1 MRGFNYTLCEWIR
14 QVVFG
19 GTVSIKLND
28 SCGPYFKSFKWVRQG
43 DPLSPIHFNFS
54 TDCLTRMVLK
64 AQDNGLFNGL
74 AKHIILKGVAILQY
88 ADDTLICLKHDLE
101 GARNMKLLLYMFE
114 MIAGLKINFSKSKIL
129 MINDNES
136 WGQHYAEIFNC
147 QLGVF
152 PLKYLGVPISP
163 SRLHLVDWLPL
174 TEKCHKKLDVWKGG
188 SLTMASR
195 STLICASLNNS
206 LMYHMS
212 IYLLLRQ

>member
-1 MRGFNYTLCEWIR
+1 VGILPQALCAFMRSCMKQKGKKEIGILFKIDFEKAYNKVSWRLLFDCLHMRGFNYTLCEWIR

-74 AKHIILKGVAILQY
+74 AEHIIPKGVAILQY
-88 ADDTLICLKHDLE
+88 ADDTIICLKHDLE

-114 MIAGLKINFSKSKIL
+114 MIAGLKINFSKSKII

-136 WGQHYAEIFNC
+136 
-147 QLGVF
+147 
-152 PLKYLGVPISP
+152 
-163 SRLHLVDWLPL
+163 
-174 TEKCHKKLDVWKGG
+174 
-188 SLTMASR
+188 
-195 STLICASLNNS
+195 
-206 LMYHMS
+206 
-212 IYLLLRQ
+212 